1 MNFGSDAR
9 NDNLPS
15 DDENGVS
22 IRFLLFQLKG
32 ERTHIK
38 HTAFKECMDF
48 IAFGYAGACMAFGNA
63 GACIIAVLLLLVIIG
78 VLL

>member
-22 IRFLLFQLKG
+22 IRFSLFQLKG

-63 GACIIAVLLLLVIIG
+63 MGLHNCSVAMLVIIG